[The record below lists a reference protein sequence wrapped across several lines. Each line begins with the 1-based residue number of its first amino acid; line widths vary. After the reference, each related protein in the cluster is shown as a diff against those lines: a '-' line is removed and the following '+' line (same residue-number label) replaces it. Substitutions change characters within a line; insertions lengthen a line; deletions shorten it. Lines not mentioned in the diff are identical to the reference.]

1 MCGIVGFIGNK
12 NAKDIILNGLTKL
25 EYRGYDSAGMS
36 LYNTRY
42 QIFDIYKDVGRV
54 QHLIDSAKNSALSN
68 IGIGHTR
75 WATHGKVNKENSH
88 PHYSQSRRFIIV
100 HNGVIENY
108 QAIKISI
115 FKILK
120 LYNQIQIQK

>member
-1 MCGIVGFIGNK
+1 MCGIVGFIGN
-12 NAKDIILNGLTKL
+12 NDAKKIVLNGLTRL

-36 LYNTRY
+36 LFNNRY
-42 QIFDIYKDVGRV
+42 QIFDVYKDEGRV
-54 QHLIDSAKNSALSN
+54 AKLVESTKNSSYSN

-100 HNGVIENY
+100 HNG
-108 QAIKISI
+108 ISI
-115 FKILK
+115 AF
-120 LYNQIQIQK
+120 NFHQ